1 MLKQMFDQVRE
12 KSPLIH
18 NITNYVTVNDCANM
32 VLACGASPIM
42 ADDAEEVAEI
52 QTICAGL
59 NINIG
64 TLNSRTIES
73 MKIAGKRA
81 NELGHP
87 TVLDPVGVGAS
98 TLRTETAKTL
108 LREVKFAVVRG
119 NISEIKTL
127 AVGTGTTK
135 GVDADI
141 ADRVT
146 KENLDEAVAFA
157 KAFAK
162 EAGAVIAITGAIDIV
177 TDGKTAYCIYNGHPM
192 MSAITGTGCQLSAL
206 TAAFVTAN
214 KDHPLEAAAAAVC
227 AMGLAGETAHE
238 RLTPQDGNATYRN
251 YIIDAIYRMDGDA
264 LERGAK
270 SVSYTHLTLPTICSV

>member
-42 ADDAEEVAEI
+42 ADDKEEVAEI

-73 MKIAGKRA
+73 MKIAGARA

-87 TVLDPVGVGAS
+87 AVLDPVGVGAS
-98 TLRTETAKTL
+98 TLRTSTANEL
-108 LREVKFAVVRG
+108 LKAVKFAVIRG
-119 NISEIKTL
+119 N
-127 AVGTGTTK
+127 
-135 GVDADI
+135 
-141 ADRVT
+141 
-146 KENLDEAVAFA
+146 
-157 KAFAK
+157 
-162 EAGAVIAITGAIDIV
+162 
-177 TDGKTAYCIYNGHPM
+177 IYNGHPM
-192 MSAITGTGCQLSAL
+192 MSSITGTGCQLSAL

-227 AMGLAGETAHE
+227 AMGLAGEIAHK

-251 YIIDAIYRMDGDA
+251 YIIDAVYHMDGEN

-270 SVSYTHLTLPTICSV
+270 FEVK

>member
-42 ADDAEEVAEI
+42 ADDKEEVAEI

-73 MKIAGKRA
+73 MKIAGTRA

-87 TVLDPVGVGAS
+87 AVLDPVGVGAS
-98 TLRTETAKTL
+98 TLRTSTANELLKT
-108 LREVKFAVVRG
+108 VKFTVIRG

-127 AVGTGTTK
+127 CTGSGSTK
-135 GVDADI
+135 GVDAD
-141 ADRVT
+141 AVDAVT
-146 KENLDEAVAFA
+146 EANLDDGVQLVKTFAQRAGCIVAV
-157 KAFAK
+157 
-162 EAGAVIAITGAIDIV
+162 TGAIDLV
-177 TDGKTAYCIYNGHPM
+177 SDGERCWCIRNGRAE
-192 MSAITGTGCQLSAL
+192 MSRITGTGCQLSAL
-206 TAAFVTAN
+206 MTAFLVAN
-214 KDHPLEAAAAAVC
+214 PDHKLAAAAAAVC
-227 AMGLAGETAHE
+227 MMGLAGEIGWANMQ
-238 RLTPQDGNATYRN
+238 PGDGNSTYRN
-251 YIIDAIYRMDGDA
+251 RIIDAIFNMTGDA
-264 LERGAK
+264 LEEGAK
-270 SVSYTHLTLPTICSV
+270 YELR